1 VSGANSSIAS
11 GAAEATLDYHAS
23 MKTFVNLAA
32 IVAAAA
38 FACSALAQTYPSRPV
53 RLVVAQSAGGNAD
66 FVARQYAQRL
76 AERVGKQ
83 IVVDNRPGGAGVI
96 GTEIVARSMP
106 DGYTL
111 LLAPTGH
118 AINPSL
124 YSKLPFHPLRD
135 FSPISLLATS
145 SSIIV
150 VNPQLPAR
158 NVSELIALAKSRPG
172 KLHFASSGM
181 AAATHLAGELFNSMA
196 HVDIVHVAYKGAP
209 PALVDLM
216 SGQVELMFA
225 SPPSVLPL
233 VRSGR
238 VRAIATTGAK
248 RAAYLP
254 EVPTASESGVPG
266 FETTIWQALLAPART
281 PPTIIE
287 RLHREIAA
295 IATQPDLRER
305 LAHDGSEPVGNTP
318 QQCAAHLAAEIER
331 YAKVIRKIGLKVE

>member
-1 VSGANSSIAS
+1 MNRIVSALIA
-11 GAAEATLDYHAS
+11 
-23 MKTFVNLAA
+23 LAA
-32 IVAAAA
+32 LG
-38 FACSALAQTYPSRPV
+38 FACTLAAQTYPARPI

-66 FVARQYAQRL
+66 FVSRQYAQRL
-76 AERVGKQ
+76 AERFGKQ

-96 GTEIVARSMP
+96 GTEIVARAVP

-135 FSPISLLATS
+135 FAPVSLLATS
-145 SSIIV
+145 SSVIV

-158 NVSELIALAKSRPG
+158 NVTELIALAKARPG

-181 AAATHLAGELFNSMA
+181 AAATHLSGELFKSMA
-196 HVDIVHVAYKGAP
+196 RVDIVHVAYKGAP

-216 SGQVELMFA
+216 SGQVEMMFA
-225 SPPSVLPL
+225 SPPSALPL
-233 VRSGR
+233 VRGGR
-238 VRAIATTGAK
+238 LRAIATTGSK

-254 EVPTASESGVPG
+254 DVPTASESGLPG

-281 PPTIIE
+281 PPAVIE
-287 RLHREIAA
+287 RLYREIAA
-295 IATQPDLRER
+295 IAALPDLRER
-305 LAHDGSEPVGNTP
+305 LAADGAEPVGSTP
-318 QQCAAHLAAEIER
+318 QQCAAHLAAEIAR
-331 YAKVIRKIGLKVE
+331 YAKVIKEIGLKVE